1 MTFFPTIPKFGSKPK
16 RTKPTINSCEA
27 MNNSKNML
35 YPVFGPDLNANS
47 NYVVGSNGIARRGTP
62 QAEWILKSRAT
73 TPRPVAHSTTSK
85 SKLQAIKPIPEN
97 ETVSTA
103 QPWVKEPVTVESK
116 PMKPNL
122 KNTSLLEF
130 VKDPAFRWA
139 VLCVLLAV
147 LIFCLWP
154 RDEYVSMGH
163 GLILNKRTGEVHR
176 AYDRLNK

>member
-1 MTFFPTIPKFGSKPK
+1 MDTIFLYAVIAVIVAVFVALNSAGDKKDSDVCIVPTMPKFGSKPERIK
-16 RTKPTINSCEA
+16 LT
-27 MNNSKNML
+27 
-35 YPVFGPDLNANS
+35 
-47 NYVVGSNGIARRGTP
+47 
-62 QAEWILKSRAT
+62 Q
-73 TPRPVAHSTTSK
+73 K
-85 SKLQAIKPIPEN
+85 SKLQAIKPISEK
-97 ETVSTA
+97 ETVTTA
-103 QPWVKEPVTVESK
+103 QSQVKEPVTVESK

-122 KNTSLLEF
+122 RNTSLLEL